1 MYSDYLKYY
10 DKIIIVIGSSKDSIR
25 ITINLRNTTINISIS
40 IFSIIISVISED
52 RVIIKVF
59 LTIPPPPPPLQLGT
73 ED

>member
-25 ITINLRNTTINISIS
+25 ITINLRNTTINIIIS

-59 LTIPPPPPPLQLGT
+59 LTIPPLPLQLGT

>member
-25 ITINLRNTTINISIS
+25 ITINLRNTTINIIIS

-59 LTIPPPPPPLQLGT
+59 LTIPPPLQLGT

>member
-25 ITINLRNTTINISIS
+25 ITINLRNTTINIIIS

-59 LTIPPPPPPLQLGT
+59 LTIPSPPPLQLGT

>member
-59 LTIPPPPPPLQLGT
+59 LTIPPPPLQLGT

>member
-25 ITINLRNTTINISIS
+25 ITINLRNTTINIIIS

-59 LTIPPPPPPLQLGT
+59 LTIPPPPPLQLGT

>member
-59 LTIPPPPPPLQLGT
+59 LTIPSPPPLQLGT

>member
-25 ITINLRNTTINISIS
+25 ITINIRNTTINIIIS

-59 LTIPPPPPPLQLGT
+59 LTIPPLPLQLGT